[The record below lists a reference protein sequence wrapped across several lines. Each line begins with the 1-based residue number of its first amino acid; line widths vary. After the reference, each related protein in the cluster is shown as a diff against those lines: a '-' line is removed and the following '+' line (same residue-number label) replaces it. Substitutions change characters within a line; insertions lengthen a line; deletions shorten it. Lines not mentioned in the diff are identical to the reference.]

1 MKEKSLRRVRNQE
14 KMTTFAKNTAHN
26 ERRLLNFSYLCTRG
40 GKSVADMTFNVDSRE
55 YMATIKFD
63 RERFLQ
69 SIREYRQQKREW
81 QERINKQLDAK
92 EEEIRRIKA
101 SHYYEIA

>member
-26 ERRLLNFSYLCTRG
+26 ERRLRKNAYLCSRG
-40 GKSVADMTFNVDSRE
+40 GESVADMFFNVESRE